1 MLQEKLQNSDEVETK
16 LLSEPELL
24 CFTYLKLL
32 IWRSARVRAVAA
44 RPRLPSQPR
53 DCSSLCSHMQ
63 ICTRSSVSG
72 LGFTPQPVRAGAR
85 GVNLGSAW

>member
-32 IWRSARVRAVAA
+32 IWRSPRVLVYLLSLVTAAV
-44 RPRLPSQPR
+44 
-53 DCSSLCSHMQ
+53 CVH
-63 ICTRSSVSG
+63 ICRSA
-72 LGFTPQPVRAGAR
+72 PDPP
-85 GVNLGSAW
+85 